1 MRFIIC
7 MLAFKFNPR
16 KIDQVRCMCSDACL
30 REYRKRKAGAM
41 MIPAFAYRCIVS
53 ALGIV
58 NLEYARI
65 RTS

>member
-1 MRFIIC
+1 MGCLIRA
-7 MLAFKFNPR
+7 L
-16 KIDQVRCMCSDACL
+16 VRGGYFSCMCSDACL

-53 ALGIV
+53 ALGNV